1 MEDFD
6 RRMAEARAA
15 LAGGKVTTV
24 AYLLGVPVE
33 DVLRVW
39 GEAESSSLPRGRV
52 P

>member
-1 MEDFD
+1 MKDFD

-15 LAGGKVTTV
+15 LAGGEVTTV

-33 DVLRVW
+33 EVLKVW
-39 GEAESSSLPRGRV
+39 GEDEPTSLPAGRV